1 MSKTG
6 SNFDAAKAFVEY
18 GLTEKRHGRRES
30 ASGPGS
36 ALSAT
41 TECLELLDEV
51 ITRYQVKSIL
61 DLGCGDWHWMRLAN
75 WRKGKNIVSY
85 EGWDAHAGMVDHLNQ
100 LYGDKRTKFRLADIT
115 TEPLP
120 QVDLVICRDVL
131 FHLPLELS
139 TQVVGQL
146 KGRDTLLI
154 STSFQHVRENTGI
167 KPYMAIDNWG
177 FYHINL
183 DIAPFGLQPFR
194 LRAVPEAISSVLEH
208 ERSICLYQ
216 MKAGAPE

>member
-1 MSKTG
+1 MTTPR

-18 GLTEKRHGRRES
+18 GLSEKREGRRES

-51 ITRYQVKSIL
+51 IARHDIKTIL

-75 WRKGKNIVSY
+75 WRKGKDIVSY
-85 EGWDAHAGMVDHLNQ
+85 EGWDAHPGLVDHLNQ
-100 LYGDKRTKFRLADIT
+100 LYGDERTRFRLADIT

-131 FHLPLELS
+131 FHLPLDLGAR
-139 TQVVGQL
+139 VVEQL
-146 KGRDTLLI
+146 KGRDTMLI
-154 STSFQHVRENTGI
+154 STSFQNVGENAGI
-167 KPYMAIDNWG
+167 KPYMAIENWG

-183 DIAPFGLQPFR
+183 DIAPFGLRPYR
-194 LRAVPEAISSVLEH
+194 LRAIPEAVSAILEH
-208 ERSICLYQ
+208 ERSICLYD
-216 MKAGAPE
+216 MKAERRE